1 MRLPLLL
8 SLLCTSV
15 FTAAV
20 AQDAAAPAPAPAPA
34 ATTNPPSAA
43 AAAAVRQEGDSPAPP
58 PQADASKPP
67 TEAGKQ
73 GAKVQF
79 EEAKKLVKE
88 TAPGVYD
95 LNGIQITAATR
106 ELRIPCT
113 ILHQKLPIEYAL
125 CHETGE
131 KVHETILQTVVKP
144 IQIQLALLLANY
156 QPGTTGLLDKLDPK
170 EERPYKGPDIP
181 PATPGANL
189 LAIRCEWK
197 EGDKV
202 KNVPLSDFIQNIDT
216 RKTPPDLDTWIFNGS
231 IIDETGFVA
240 EMTGSIISTYVD
252 RTAMINSAAKGNHRD
267 ELWISMPA
275 NIPAEETK
283 VTMIITPAA
292 PATKAG
298 EK

>member
-1 MRLPLLL
+1 MRLSLFL
-8 SLLCTSV
+8 SLISM
-15 FTAAV
+15 AAFSAV
-20 AQDAAAPAPAPAPA
+20 AAQDAAAPAPAP
-34 ATTNPPSAA
+34 TTTPPSAA
-43 AAAAVRQEGDSPAPP
+43 AAVVRQDGTAAPP
-58 PQADASKPP
+58 LQADASKPP
-67 TEAGKQ
+67 TDAGKA
-73 GAKVQF
+73 GAKAQLDA
-79 EEAKKLVKE
+79 AKKLIKE
-88 TAPGVYD
+88 IAPGIYD

-106 ELRIPCT
+106 ELRIPCK

-131 KVHETILQTVVKP
+131 KVHETVLETAVKP

-156 QPGTTGLLDKLDPK
+156 SPGTAGILEKLDPK
-170 EERPYKGPDIP
+170 EERPYKGEDTQ
-181 PATPGANL
+181 PATPGANRL
-189 LAIRCEWK
+189 HIRCEWK
-197 EGDKV
+197 EGGQL
-202 KNVPLSDFIQNIDT
+202 KNVPLSDFIQNIET

-275 NIPAEETK
+275 NIPAEETP
-283 VTMIITPAA
+283 VTLIITPAG
-292 PATKAG
+292 PASKAG